1 LEKLLLAACLKD
13 RKSYELIS
21 EYIAP
26 KRYSKEFNLLMERI
40 GNYYAVDPEATHVDR
55 DLIVVGITESVRAEK
70 HQLRFTQMVDEAV
83 ATAVDLSEANV
94 KHVVLTAKRQE
105 VADELAT
112 ALVNGAK
119 HEQLLEEYNQ
129 LQGLTSLD
137 DWLDRDMDVYQTDNL
152 KEAIQ
157 QAFSTDG
164 MLPVY
169 PKSLADR
176 LGGGLRGGHHMT
188 IFARPEMGKTAEVIT
203 LACGFARAGFQG
215 VYFTNEDRPGDI
227 MMRMILCLTGLT
239 KAQVLD
245 NIDKAVELANAVGL
259 DKITVVSA
267 APGTPAQI
275 ENIIKQYEP
284 TWFVLDQLRNVA
296 VKSDSRVN
304 QLEAAATFS
313 RNMAKKYNLVMVS
326 VTQAGDS
333 ADGKAVLEMGD
344 IDFSNTGIP
353 AQADVLLGI
362 GGTKEQVDEGI
373 RVFSLCKNK
382 ITGDHSAFPTK
393 LIPTIS
399 RYKDV

>member
-1 LEKLLLAACLKD
+1 MEKLLLSASLKD
-13 RKSYELIS
+13 RKSFELIT
-21 EYIAP
+21 EHINP
-26 KRYSKEFNLLMERI
+26 KRYSKEFTVLMGKI
-40 GNYYAVDPEATHVDR
+40 GDYYAVDPNATSVSR
-55 DLIVVGITESVRAEK
+55 DLLIGGLAETVRAEK
-70 HQLRFTQMVDEAV
+70 HLARFTQLVDDAV
-83 ATAVDLSEANV
+83 STAVDLSEANV
-94 KHVVLTAKRQE
+94 KHVVLMTKRQE

-112 ALVNGAK
+112 ALVNGTK
-119 HEQLLEEYNQ
+119 HELLLEEYNQ
-129 LQGLTSLD
+129 LQSMTSLD
-137 DWLDRDMDVYQTDNL
+137 ELVDRGMDVYGTTEL
-152 KEAIQ
+152 KQLIHT
-157 QAFSTDG
+157 AFTTEG
-164 MLPVY
+164 LLPVF
-169 PKSLADR
+169 PRALAER

-203 LACGFARAGFQG
+203 LACGFAMAGFKG

-227 MMRMILCLTGLT
+227 LLRIVMCLTSLT
-239 KAQVLD
+239 KQQVLND
-245 NIDKAVELANAVGL
+245 VDAAVELAKTKGL
-259 DKITVVSA
+259 DLITVVSA

-275 ENIIKQYEP
+275 ESIIRQHEP

-304 QLEAAATFS
+304 QLEAAATFA
-313 RNMAKKYNLVMVS
+313 RNMAKKYDLVMVS

-393 LIPTIS
+393 LLPHIS

>member
-1 LEKLLLAACLKD
+1 MEKLLLAASLKD
-13 RKSYELIS
+13 RKSYELIA

-26 KRYSKEFNLLMERI
+26 KRYSKEFNLLMERV
-40 GNYYAVDPEATHVDR
+40 GNYYAIDPEATYVDR
-55 DLIVVGITESVRAEK
+55 DLIVVGIQESVRAEK
-70 HQLRFTQMVDEAV
+70 HQLRFVTLVDEAV

-112 ALVNGAK
+112 ALVNGTK
-119 HEQLLEEYNQ
+119 HQELLAQYND
-129 LQGLTSLD
+129 LQAMTSLD
-137 DWLDRDMDVYQTDNL
+137 DWVDRDMDVYSLSNL
-152 KEAIQ
+152 SEMIH

-164 MLPVY
+164 QLPVY
-169 PKSLADR
+169 PKALADR
-176 LGGGLRGGHHMT
+176 LGGGLRGGHHIT
-188 IFARPEMGKTAEVIT
+188 IFARPEMGKTAQVIT
-203 LACGFARAGFQG
+203 LACGFARHGFRG

-227 MMRMILCLTGLT
+227 TIRLIQCITGLT
-239 KAQVLD
+239 KAQVLGD
-245 NIDKAVELANAVGL
+245 IDAAVAMAVEGGL
-259 DKITVVSA
+259 ELITVVSA

-284 TWFVLDQLRNVA
+284 QWFVLDQLRNVA
-296 VKSDSRVN
+296 MKSDNRVN

-362 GGTKEQVDEGI
+362 GGTKEQVAEGV

-382 ITGDHSAFPTK
+382 ITGSHEAFPTK
-393 LIPTIS
+393 LLAQIS